1 MAIRS
6 VLARI
11 AGVLLCGVTASLWA
25 PGSHAFNSYL
35 TDFQS
40 AYSSSTTGDAG
51 CVVCHG
57 TKASGASDTGTFNVF
72 GAELASRGGDIVT
85 RLAAIEGLDSDGEGH
100 TNRQEID
107 ASAQPGWCVA
117 STPGCNNGGFT
128 LPSGVSLLDPAAG
141 NAAPTADPGGPY
153 SATEGIAV
161 TLDGSGSGDTDG
173 TVSSYAWDFGDGSSG
188 TGVSPSV
195 IYASA
200 GTYTVTLIVTDN
212 GGAKSPAASTS
223 VTVSAGLR
231 PPVANA
237 GGPYSGTVAT
247 AVGFDGTG
255 SRDPDGSIVTYAWDF
270 GDGNTGS
277 GPTPSHAYAAGGVF
291 TVTLTVTDSDNLQD
305 TATASASIADAS
317 GTQPPVADAGGPY
330 SGMTGM
336 AIQFDGSG
344 STDPDGTIASYD
356 WDFGDGNGTSGATPV
371 HTYAAA
377 GSYTATLTVTDGTG
391 GSDSASASV
400 QVSDQVNRA
409 PTANPGGPYNVEP
422 GEAVAF
428 DGTGSADPDGTIVS
442 YAWNFGD
449 GTVGSGAD
457 PTHAY
462 TAEGDYLVTLVVTDD
477 GGLDSAMASTQVTV
491 RSAAGG
497 EALYM
502 TNCADCHGGPWDGPA
517 VDAALPGLKRVAGAR
532 ACTIEGAIFGTS
544 VFPGGVPDMVAYGN
558 QGLTSAE
565 IEAIAGYLNSREANG
580 GQRYVSACAS
590 CHGNDGRG
598 GRVDEGVRGEDAGD
612 IHEAIRE
619 ERTMTF
625 LSCLPAS
632 DVQLMA
638 GYLAGTT
645 GSGGTGTAC
654 DDDDDDD
661 CDDDKD
667 KQKEKRKKCKR
678 DDDCDDDGRR
688 DDVDEDDDNDGM
700 PDEYEDSYGFNRYD
714 KADASQD
721 ADRDGKT
728 NLAEFKAGTD
738 PLDASSKP
746 SGLGG
751 GGSTGPFSLLGLA
764 LLGLARRRRTVQ
776 RPAD

>member
-1 MAIRS
+1 MAIQTALIRNVAIVLCS
-6 VLARI
+6 VA
-11 AGVLLCGVTASLWA
+11 AWMWT
-25 PGSHAFNSYL
+25 PGAYAFNSYL
-35 TDFQS
+35 TSFES
-40 AYSSSTTGDAG
+40 TYPGSTTGNAG

-57 TKASGASDTGTFNVF
+57 TNASGARDTGTFNVF

-117 STPGCNNGGFT
+117 STPGCSNGGFT
-128 LPSGVSLLDPAAG
+128 LPAGVSALDPAAG
-141 NAAPTADPGGPY
+141 NQAPTANPGGPY

-161 TLDGSGSGDTDG
+161 QLDGSGSSDPDG
-173 TVSSYAWDFGDGSSG
+173 TIASYAWTFGDGSSG

-195 IYASA
+195 TYSGA
-200 GTYTVTLIVTDN
+200 GSYTVTLTVTDN
-212 GGAKSPAASTS
+212 DGATSAAATTS
-223 VTVSAGLR
+223 VTVSAGLQ
-231 PPVANA
+231 PPVADA

-247 AVGFDGTG
+247 AVSFDGTG

-277 GPTPSHAYAAGGVF
+277 GATPSHAYASGGVF
-291 TVTLTVTDSDNLQD
+291 TITLTVTDSDNLQD
-305 TATASASIADAS
+305 TATTSASVADAS
-317 GTQPPVADAGGPY
+317 GTQPPVANAGGPY
-330 SGMTGM
+330 SGKTGM
-336 AIQFDGSG
+336 GIQFDGSG
-344 STDPDGTIASYD
+344 SNDPDGTIASYD

-371 HTYAAA
+371 HTYAAP
-377 GSYTATLTVTDGTG
+377 GSYTATLTVTDDTG
-391 GSDSASASV
+391 RSDSASASV
-400 QVSDQVNRA
+400 QVSDPVNQA
-409 PTANPGGPYNVEP
+409 PTADPGGPYHVEP
-422 GEAVAF
+422 GETVAF
-428 DGTGSADPDGTIVS
+428 DGTGSGDSDGTIVS

-449 GTVGSGAD
+449 GAAGSGAD

-462 TAEGDYLVTLVVTDD
+462 AAEGDYLVTLVVTDD

-497 EALYM
+497 EALYVA
-502 TNCADCHGGPWDGPA
+502 NCADCHGDPWDGPA
-517 VDAALPGLKRVAGAR
+517 ADAALPGLKRVAGAR

-565 IEAIAGYLNSREANG
+565 IEAIAGYLNSRDANG
-580 GQRYVSACAS
+580 GQRYVSACAG

-612 IHEAIRE
+612 IREAIRE
-619 ERTMTF
+619 ERTMTY
-625 LSCLPAS
+625 LSCLPSS
-632 DVQLMA
+632 DVDLMA
-638 GYLAGTT
+638 AFLAGTEASV
-645 GSGGTGTAC
+645 GGTAC
-654 DDDDDDD
+654 DDDEG

-667 KQKEKRKKCKR
+667 KEKRKKCKR
-678 DDDCDDDGRR
+678 DDDCDGDGRH
-688 DDVDEDDDNDGM
+688 DDVDDDDDNDGM
-700 PDEYEDSYGFNRYD
+700 PDQYEDAHGFNKYD
-714 KADASQD
+714 KDDARED

-746 SGLGG
+746 SALGG
-751 GGSTGPFSLLGLA
+751 GGSTGPFTLLGLA
-764 LLGLARRRRTVQ
+764 LLGMAGRRRQLR
-776 RPAD
+776 RSAG